1 MQKSG
6 YNKITLLL
14 QLRFFKLHKLKRM
27 VWVLILLKK
36 RKILSNQKKHTGKG
50 QVDREI
56 NCA

>member
-1 MQKSG
+1 
-6 YNKITLLL
+6 
-14 QLRFFKLHKLKRM
+14 M